1 VDLTYKQE
9 VGVGAIVL
17 IGVAVFLVGM
27 FWLTG
32 QSLRTSGVAVDVM
45 FQSVAG
51 LKQGDPVLVSGVKK
65 GRVARVSLER
75 VKSVR
80 VTLEISRDVAPHIDA
95 SAAVA
100 AMDLFGA
107 KFIDYNPGARD
118 EMLARGR
125 LITGSNQ
132 PDITD
137 VAQGVANRANELMEN
152 AANIVSDRLG
162 EDIHNTL
169 IMTQRAMSTLS
180 GMPEGPFIRQT
191 TRTLQATERVMQRV
205 DSMLGSGT
213 GRNIDSISTNLARL
227 TNHLSHT
234 TAAIDTLISRVNRG
248 EGTLGRM
255 AADSAM
261 YHNLNALSVSL
272 TALLTDLKEHPDKYM
287 KPGLVRVKLF
297 GN

>member
-1 VDLTYKQE
+1 MDLTYKQE

-17 IGVAVFLVGM
+17 IGVVVFLVGM
-27 FWLTG
+27 FYLTG
-32 QSLRTSGVAVDVM
+32 RSLRAGGISVDVM

-65 GRVARVSLER
+65 GRVARVALER

-80 VTLEISRDVAPHIDA
+80 VTIELTKDVAPHIDA

-100 AMDLFGA
+100 ALDLFGA
-107 KFIDYNPGARD
+107 KFIDYNPGSRE

-125 LITGSNQ
+125 VITGSNS

-169 IMTQRAMSTLS
+169 VVTQRAMNTLANA
-180 GMPEGPFIRQT
+180 PEGPFIKQT
-191 TRTLQATERVMQRV
+191 TRTLQATERVMERV

-213 GRNIDSISTNLARL
+213 GANIDSISKNLARL
-227 TNHLSHT
+227 TDHLGHT
-234 TAAIDTLISRVNRG
+234 TSALDTLLSRMNRG
-248 EGTLGRM
+248 QGTLGKM
-255 AADSAM
+255 ASDTMM
-261 YHNLNALSVSL
+261 YHDLHELSVSL
-272 TALLTDLKEHPDKYM
+272 TGLLTDLKEHPDKYV
-287 KPGLVRVKLF
+287 KPGLIRVRLF
-297 GN
+297 

>member
-17 IGVAVFLVGM
+17 VGFAVFLVGM

-32 QSLRTSGVAVDVM
+32 QGLRTSGIKVDVM
-45 FQSVAG
+45 FESVAG

-65 GRVARVSLER
+65 GRVSRVNLER

-80 VTLEISRDVAPHIDA
+80 VTLEIAEDVAPRLAA
-95 SAAVA
+95 SAAVGS
-100 AMDLFGA
+100 MDLFGA
-107 KFIDYNPGARD
+107 KFIDYNPGSR
-118 EMLARGR
+118 EELLVQGR
-125 LITGSNQ
+125 VITGSNA

-137 VAQGVANRANELMEN
+137 VAQGVATRANELMEN

-169 IMTQRAMSTLS
+169 VVTQRAMATLS
-180 GMPEGPFIRQT
+180 NMPEGPFIRQT

-213 GRNIDSISTNLARL
+213 GANVDSISRNLARL
-227 TNHLSHT
+227 TNHLTST
-234 TAAIDTLISRVNRG
+234 TVQLDTLLSRINRG

-255 AADSAM
+255 AADTAM
-261 YHNLNALSVSL
+261 YANLRDLSVAL

-297 GN
+297 

>member
-1 VDLTYKQE
+1 MDLTYKQE
-9 VGVGAIVL
+9 VGVGALVL
-17 IGVAVFLVGM
+17 AGFAVFLVGM

-32 QSLRTSGVAVDVM
+32 RSLRASGVAVDVM
-45 FQSVAG
+45 FESVAG

-125 LITGSNQ
+125 VITGSNQ

-169 IMTQRAMSTLS
+169 VVTQRAMTTLANA
-180 GMPEGPFIRQT
+180 PDGPFIKQT

-234 TAAIDTLISRVNRG
+234 TAQIDTLISRINRG

-261 YHNLNALSVSL
+261 YHNLNALSVAL

-297 GN
+297 

>member
-9 VGVGAIVL
+9 VGVGAMVL
-17 IGVAVFLVGM
+17 VGFAVFLVGL

-32 QSLRTSGVAVDVM
+32 KSLGTSGIRVDVM
-45 FQSVAG
+45 FESVAG

-65 GRVARVSLER
+65 GRVARVNLER

-80 VTLEISRDVAPHIDA
+80 VTLELSQDVAPHIDA

-107 KFIDYNPGARD
+107 KFVDYNPGSR
-118 EMLARGR
+118 EELLADGR
-125 LITGSNQ
+125 VITGSNS
-132 PDITD
+132 PDIAD
-137 VAQGVANRANELMEN
+137 VAQGVATRANELMEN

-169 IMTQRAMSTLS
+169 VVTQRAMTTLS
-180 GMPEGPFIRQT
+180 NMPEGPFIRQT

-213 GRNIDSISTNLARL
+213 GANVDSISKNLATL
-227 TNHLSHT
+227 TNHLTHT
-234 TAAIDTLISRVNRG
+234 TAQLDTLLSRINRG

-255 AADSAM
+255 AADTAM
-261 YHNLNALSVSL
+261 YANLRDLSVAL

-287 KPGLVRVKLF
+287 KPGLIRVKLF
-297 GN
+297 

>member
-17 IGVAVFLVGM
+17 VGVAVFLVGM
-27 FWLTG
+27 FYLTG
-32 QSLRTSGVAVDVM
+32 RSLRTGGIAVDVM
-45 FQSVAG
+45 FESVAG

-65 GRVARVSLER
+65 GRVARVALER

-80 VTLEISRDVAPHIDA
+80 VTLELAKDVAPRIDA

-107 KFIDYNPGARD
+107 KFIDYNPGARE

-125 LITGSNQ
+125 SISGTST
-132 PDITD
+132 PDIAG

-169 IMTQRAMSTLS
+169 VVTQRAMTTLS
-180 GMPEGPFIRQT
+180 DMPEGPFIKQT

-205 DSMLGSGT
+205 DSMLGSGA
-213 GRNIDSISTNLARL
+213 GRNLDSISTNLARL
-227 TNHLSHT
+227 TNHLSRT
-234 TAAIDTLISRVNRG
+234 TVQLDTLLSRINRG
-248 EGTLGRM
+248 EGTLGRI
-255 AADSAM
+255 AADTAM
-261 YHNLNALSVSL
+261 YHDLHELSVSL
-272 TALLTDLKEHPDKYM
+272 TALLTDLKEHPDKYV
-287 KPGLVRVKLF
+287 KPGLVRVRLF
-297 GN
+297 

>member
-1 VDLTYKQE
+1 MDLTYKQE

-17 IGVAVFLVGM
+17 VGVAVFLVGM

-32 QSLRTSGVAVDVM
+32 RSLRPSGIAVDVM
-45 FQSVAG
+45 FESVAG

-65 GRVARVSLER
+65 GRVARVALER

-80 VTLEISRDVAPHIDA
+80 VTIEIQRDVAPHIDA

-125 LITGSNQ
+125 SISGTST
-132 PDITD
+132 PDIAG

-169 IMTQRAMSTLS
+169 IVTQRAMNTLANA
-180 GMPEGPFIRQT
+180 PEGPFIKQT
-191 TRTLQATERVMQRV
+191 TRTLQATERVMERV
-205 DSMLGSGT
+205 DSMLGTGT
-213 GRNIDSISTNLARL
+213 GRNIDSISANLATL
-227 TNHLSHT
+227 TNHLTHT
-234 TAAIDTLISRVNRG
+234 TSQLDTLLSRINRG

-255 AADSAM
+255 ASDTVMYANLRDLSA
-261 YHNLNALSVSL
+261 SL
-272 TALLTDLKEHPDKYM
+272 TTLLNDLKEHPEKYA
-287 KPGLVRVKLF
+287 KPGLIRVRLF
-297 GN
+297 

>member
-1 VDLTYKQE
+1 MDLTYKQE

-17 IGVAVFLVGM
+17 VGVAVFLVGM
-27 FWLTG
+27 FYLTG
-32 QSLRTSGVAVDVM
+32 RSLRTGGISVDVM
-45 FQSVAG
+45 FESVAG

-65 GRVARVSLER
+65 GRVARVALER

-80 VTLEISRDVAPHIDA
+80 VTLELSKDVAPHIDA

-107 KFIDYNPGARD
+107 KFIDYNPGARE
-118 EMLARGR
+118 EMLASGR
-125 LITGSNQ
+125 SISGTST
-132 PDITD
+132 PDIAG

-169 IMTQRAMSTLS
+169 VVTQRAMNALANA
-180 GMPEGPFIRQT
+180 PDGPFIKQT
-191 TRTLQATERVMQRV
+191 THTPNATKPIIHRVNTI
-205 DSMLGSGT
+205 LGSGT
-213 GRNIDSISTNLARL
+213 GRNIDSISTNLAKL
-227 TNHLSHT
+227 TNHLTHT
-234 TAAIDTLISRVNRG
+234 TAQLDTLLSRMNRG

-255 AADSAM
+255 ASDTMM
-261 YHNLNALSVSL
+261 YHDLHALSVSL
-272 TALLTDLKEHPDKYM
+272 TALLTDLKEHPDKYV

-297 GN
+297 

>member
-1 VDLTYKQE
+1 MDLTYKQE

-27 FWLTG
+27 FYLTG
-32 QSLRTSGVAVDVM
+32 RSLRAGGISVDVM

-65 GRVARVSLER
+65 GRVARVALER

-80 VTLEISRDVAPHIDA
+80 VTLELTKDVAPHIDA

-100 AMDLFGA
+100 ALDLFGA
-107 KFIDYNPGARD
+107 KFIDYNPGSRE

-125 LITGSNQ
+125 VITGSNS

-169 IMTQRAMSTLS
+169 VVTQRAMTTLANA
-180 GMPEGPFIRQT
+180 PEGPFIKQS
-191 TRTLQATERVMQRV
+191 TRTLQATERVMERV

-213 GRNIDSISTNLARL
+213 GANIDSISKNLARL
-227 TNHLSHT
+227 TDHLGHT
-234 TAAIDTLISRVNRG
+234 TSALDTLLSRMNRG
-248 EGTLGRM
+248 QGTLGKM
-255 AADSAM
+255 ASDTMM
-261 YHNLNALSVSL
+261 YHDLHELSVSL
-272 TALLTDLKEHPDKYM
+272 TALLTDLKEHPDKYV
-287 KPGLVRVKLF
+287 KPGLIRVRLF
-297 GN
+297 

>member
-1 VDLTYKQE
+1 MDLTYKQE

-17 IGVAVFLVGM
+17 VGVAVFLVGM

-32 QSLRTSGVAVDVM
+32 QGLRTSGISVDVM
-45 FQSVAG
+45 FESVAG

-65 GRVARVSLER
+65 GRVARVNLER

-80 VTLEISRDVAPHIDA
+80 VTLEIAKDIAPHIDA
-95 SAAVA
+95 SAAVG

-107 KFIDYNPGARD
+107 KFIDYNPGFRE

-125 LITGSNQ
+125 VITGTNQ
-132 PDITD
+132 PDIAD
-137 VAQGVANRANELMEN
+137 VAQGVATRANELMEN

-169 IMTQRAMSTLS
+169 VVTQRAMNTLS
-180 GMPEGPFIRQT
+180 NMPEGPFIRQT

-213 GRNIDSISTNLARL
+213 GTNIDSISRNLATL
-227 TNHLSHT
+227 TNHLTST
-234 TAAIDTLISRVNRG
+234 TAQLDTLLSRINRG
-248 EGTLGRM
+248 EGTLGKM
-255 AADSAM
+255 ASDSTM
-261 YHNLNALSVSL
+261 YRNLSDLSRAL
-272 TALLTDLKEHPDKYM
+272 TELLTDLKEHPDKYM

-297 GN
+297 

>member
-1 VDLTYKQE
+1 MDLTYKQE

-17 IGVAVFLVGM
+17 VGVAVFLVGM
-27 FWLTG
+27 FYLTG
-32 QSLRTSGVAVDVM
+32 KSLRTGGITIDVI
-45 FQSVAG
+45 FENVNG

-65 GRVARVSLER
+65 GRVARVGLER

-80 VTLEISRDVAPHIDA
+80 VTLELSKDVAPHIDA

-100 AMDLFGA
+100 ALDLFGA

-118 EMLARGR
+118 EKLASGR
-125 LITGSNQ
+125 SIAGTSA
-132 PDITD
+132 PDIAG
-137 VAQGVANRANELMEN
+137 VAQGVANRANELMQN

-169 IMTQRAMSTLS
+169 LVTQHAMTTLS
-180 GMPEGPFIRQT
+180 DMPEGPFIKQT
-191 TRTLQATERVMQRV
+191 TRTLQATEHVMQRV

-227 TNHLSHT
+227 TNHLTHT
-234 TAAIDTLISRVNRG
+234 TAQLDTLLSRMNRG
-248 EGTLGRM
+248 EGTLGKL
-255 AADSAM
+255 ASDTTM
-261 YHNLNALSVSL
+261 YHDLHALSVSL

-287 KPGLVRVKLF
+287 KPGLIRVKL
-297 GN
+297 

>member
-1 VDLTYKQE
+1 MDLTYKQE

-27 FWLTG
+27 FYLTG
-32 QSLRTSGVAVDVM
+32 RSLRAGGISVDVM

-65 GRVARVSLER
+65 GRVARVALER

-80 VTLEISRDVAPHIDA
+80 VTIELTKDVAPHIDA

-100 AMDLFGA
+100 ALDLFGA
-107 KFIDYNPGARD
+107 KFIDYNPGSRE

-125 LITGSNQ
+125 VITGSNS

-169 IMTQRAMSTLS
+169 VVTQRAMTTLANAR
-180 GMPEGPFIRQT
+180 EGPFIKQT
-191 TRTLQATERVMQRV
+191 TRTLQATERVMERV

-213 GRNIDSISTNLARL
+213 GANIDSISKNLARL
-227 TNHLSHT
+227 TDHLGHT
-234 TAAIDTLISRVNRG
+234 TSALDTLLSRMNRG
-248 EGTLGRM
+248 QGTLGKM
-255 AADSAM
+255 ASDTMM
-261 YHNLNALSVSL
+261 YHDLHELSVAL
-272 TALLTDLKEHPDKYM
+272 TGLLTDLKEHPDKYV
-287 KPGLVRVKLF
+287 KPGLIRVRLF
-297 GN
+297 

>member
-1 VDLTYKQE
+1 MDLTYKQE
-9 VGVGAIVL
+9 VGVGAFVL
-17 IGVAVFLVGM
+17 VGVAVFLVGM

-32 QSLRTSGVAVDVM
+32 KSLGTSGIRVDVM
-45 FQSVAG
+45 FESVAG

-80 VTLEISRDVAPHIDA
+80 VTLELSRDIAPHIDA
-95 SAAVA
+95 SAVVA

-107 KFIDYNPGARD
+107 KFVDYNPGSR
-118 EMLARGR
+118 EELLADGR
-125 LITGSNQ
+125 VITGSNS
-132 PDITD
+132 PDIAD
-137 VAQGVANRANELMEN
+137 VAQGVATRANELMEN

-169 IMTQRAMSTLS
+169 VVTQRAMTTLS
-180 GMPEGPFIRQT
+180 NMPEGPFIKQT

-213 GRNIDSISTNLARL
+213 GANIDSISRNLATL
-227 TNHLSHT
+227 TDHLTHT
-234 TAAIDTLISRVNRG
+234 TAQLDTLLSRINRG

-255 AADSAM
+255 AADTAM
-261 YHNLNALSVSL
+261 YANLRDLSVAL

-287 KPGLVRVKLF
+287 KPGLIRVKLF
-297 GN
+297 

>member
-1 VDLTYKQE
+1 MDLTYKQE

-17 IGVAVFLVGM
+17 VTVGLFLAAM
-27 FWLTG
+27 FYFTG
-32 QSLRTSGVAVDVM
+32 RSLRTGGITVDVM
-45 FQSVAG
+45 FESVAG

-65 GRVARVSLER
+65 GRVARVALER

-80 VTLEISRDVAPHIDA
+80 VTLELSKDVAPHIDA

-107 KFIDYNPGARD
+107 KFVDYNPGSRE

-125 LITGSNQ
+125 TIAGSNQ

-169 IMTQRAMSTLS
+169 VVTQRAMNTLANA
-180 GMPEGPFIRQT
+180 PEGPFVKQT

-205 DSMLGSGT
+205 DSMLSSGT
-213 GRNIDSISTNLARL
+213 GRNIDSISTNLAKL
-227 TNHLSHT
+227 TNQLGHT
-234 TAAIDTLISRVNRG
+234 TAQLDTLLSRINRG

-255 AADSAM
+255 ASDTVMYANLRDLSA
-261 YHNLNALSVSL
+261 SL
-272 TALLTDLKEHPDKYM
+272 TALLNDLREHPDKYI
-287 KPGLVRVKLF
+287 KPGLVRVKIP
-297 GN
+297 

>member
-1 VDLTYKQE
+1 MDLTYKQE

-17 IGVAVFLVGM
+17 VGFAVFIVAM

-32 QSLRTSGVAVDVM
+32 QSLRTSGISVDVM

-65 GRVARVSLER
+65 GRVSRVSLER

-80 VTLEISRDVAPHIDA
+80 VTLELSKDVAPHIDA

-107 KFIDYNPGARD
+107 KFIDYNPGARE

-125 LITGSNQ
+125 VITGSNQ

-169 IMTQRAMSTLS
+169 LVTQRAMNTLANA
-180 GMPEGPFIRQT
+180 PEGPFIKQT

-213 GRNIDSISTNLARL
+213 GANVDSISRNLARL
-227 TNHLSHT
+227 TNHLTHT
-234 TAAIDTLISRVNRG
+234 TAQLDTLLSRINRG

-255 AADSAM
+255 AADTAM
-261 YHNLNALSVSL
+261 YANLRDLSVAL
-272 TALLTDLKEHPDKYM
+272 TALLNDLKEHPDKYM
-287 KPGLVRVKLF
+287 KPGLIRVKLF
-297 GN
+297 

>member
-9 VGVGAIVL
+9 VGVGAFVL
-17 IGVAVFLVGM
+17 VGVAVFLVGM
-27 FWLTG
+27 FYLTG
-32 QSLRTSGVAVDVM
+32 RSLRTSGIPVDVL
-45 FQSVAG
+45 FESVAG

-65 GRVARVSLER
+65 GRVARVALER

-80 VTLEISRDVAPHIDA
+80 VTIEIQRDVAPHIDA

-107 KFIDYNPGARD
+107 KFIDYNPGSRD
-118 EMLARGR
+118 EMLAKGR
-125 LITGSNQ
+125 SIAGSNQ

-169 IMTQRAMSTLS
+169 VVTQRAMNTLATA
-180 GMPEGPFIRQT
+180 PEGPFIKQT
-191 TRTLQATERVMQRV
+191 TRTLEATERVMERV

-213 GRNIDSISTNLARL
+213 GRNIDSISTNLAKL
-227 TNHLSHT
+227 TNHLTHT
-234 TAAIDTLISRVNRG
+234 TAQLDTLLSRMNRG

-255 AADSAM
+255 ASDTMM
-261 YHNLNALSVSL
+261 YHDLHQLSISL

-297 GN
+297 

>member
-1 VDLTYKQE
+1 MDLTYKQE

-17 IGVAVFLVGM
+17 VGVAVFLVGM

-32 QSLRTSGVAVDVM
+32 QSLRTSGISVDVM
-45 FQSVAG
+45 FESVAG

-65 GRVARVSLER
+65 GRVASVSLER

-80 VTLEISRDVAPHIDA
+80 VRLEVSKDVSPHIDA
-95 SAAVA
+95 SAAVGS
-100 AMDLFGA
+100 MDLFGA
-107 KFIDYNPGARD
+107 KFIDYNPGARE
-118 EMLARGR
+118 EMLAKGR
-125 LITGSNQ
+125 AITGTNA

-169 IMTQRAMSTLS
+169 VVTQRAMATLS
-180 GMPEGPFIRQT
+180 NMPDGPFVRQT
-191 TRTLQATERVMQRV
+191 TRTLQATERVMSRV

-213 GRNIDSISTNLARL
+213 GASIDSVSRNLARL
-227 TNHLSHT
+227 TDRLSHT
-234 TAAIDTLISRVNRG
+234 TTQLDTLLTRMNRG
-248 EGTLGRM
+248 EGTLGKI
-255 AADSAM
+255 ASDSMM
-261 YHNLNALSVSL
+261 YRNLTDLSRAL
-272 TALLTDLKEHPDKYM
+272 TELLTDLKEHPDKYM

-297 GN
+297 